1 MFAKELDFE
10 SVESTL
16 TRMPLRPEPD
26 TDASSAGQ
34 TSNDWRDRMSLRFA
48 RLLALFYAI
57 IAVALTMTMRG
68 HRARVALVAT
78 ALCCVVPVA
87 IPALTGRPKGR
98 AGAWLVVIPGILAS
112 LVGYATVG
120 FLSGPAVV
128 LAIVVMVSGLLLGKR
143 AMIAISLATGAVL
156 FLIAWAM
163 IHSVLPVPIAPDV
176 SMTQAMPWVRTTFLV
191 YLSIFLLGTMLIEIV
206 SRMERSVEQAN
217 KEVLLREQ
225 AERAK
230 AEAEIVALETKQ
242 LETIGRLAAG
252 VAHDFNN
259 NLTAI
264 IGCAELLKAEVS
276 SNAEASEL
284 ADGILKSSHRAAEL
298 THQLLAYSRKAK
310 MVLTGVDVH
319 QSITNAVTLLRRSID
334 PRVQIVVDLSAEHSV
349 VLADS
354 ALLNNALLNVLV
366 NAGDAMPEGGQ
377 LTIATTTYMIGAAS
391 AESGI
396 GLAAG
401 CYVMIEVIDTGHGID
416 PEILPHIFDPF
427 FTTKPIG
434 KGTGLGLAAVY
445 GTVKGHRG
453 SIEVTSEL
461 GSGTAFRILL
471 PCDNHRAVSGR
482 PESEQLVRG
491 SGEVLLIDD
500 DLLVRSAAAS
510 TLRDLGYRVTIAT
523 DGVHALQILG
533 SSPQGFD
540 IAILD
545 LRMPKMNGEATYDE
559 IRRVSPN
566 LPVLIWSGFGTEREV
581 TAVLRKGAAGFIQK
595 PYRVAEF
602 SRVIHEV
609 LESAAE
615 RT

>member
-1 MFAKELDFE
+1 
-10 SVESTL
+10 
-16 TRMPLRPEPD
+16 MPLGPEPE
-26 TDASSAGQ
+26 TDASSAGY
-34 TSNDWRDRMSLRFA
+34 TPNDWRDRMSVRFA

-68 HRARVALVAT
+68 YRARVALVVT

-128 LAIVVMVSGLLLGKR
+128 LAIVAMVSGLLLGKR

-163 IHSVLPVPIAPDV
+163 IHSILPVPIAADV

-206 SRMERSVEQAN
+206 SRMERSVERAN

-230 AEAEIVALETKQ
+230 AEAEIMALETKQ

-276 SNAEASEL
+276 SNAEANEL

-310 MVLTGVDVH
+310 MVLAGVDVH

-334 PRVQIVVDLSAEHSV
+334 PRVQIVVDLGAEHSV

-377 LTIATTTYMIGAAS
+377 LTIATTTYMIDAAA
-391 AESGI
+391 AERGL

-427 FTTKPIG
+427 FTTKPVG

-471 PCDNHRAVSGR
+471 PCDNHQASSSR

-510 TLRDLGYRVTIAT
+510 TLRDLGYRVTLAT

-540 IAILD
+540 LAILD
-545 LRMPKMNGEATYDE
+545 LRMPKMNGEATYE
-559 IRRVSPN
+559 EMRRVSPN

-581 TAVLRKGAAGFIQK
+581 TSVLRKGAAGFIQK
-595 PYRVAEF
+595 PYRIAEF